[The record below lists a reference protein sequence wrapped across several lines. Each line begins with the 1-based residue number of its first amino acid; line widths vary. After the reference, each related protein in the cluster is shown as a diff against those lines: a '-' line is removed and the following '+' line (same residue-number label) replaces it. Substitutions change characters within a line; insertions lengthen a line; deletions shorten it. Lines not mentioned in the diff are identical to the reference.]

1 MSDEP
6 KRGSAPR
13 VVRRRTE
20 IAALSFVVPVAPLAW
35 ARPRFHNGRG
45 YTPTEVDEHRD
56 AIRWKALEAR
66 ANWERAN
73 VEQWPRLKDHEYAL
87 LVRAFRQTRR
97 GDTDNFAKQVCD
109 ALDGTLFAD
118 DRQIWRLECERFD
131 VADEDWSGAPRYE
144 IAIRAFAVVEL
155 KISTKNK
162 AQNE

>member
-45 YTPTEVDEHRD
+45 YTPAEVDEHRD

-66 ANWERAN
+66 ATWERNN
-73 VEQWPRLKDHEYAL
+73 VAHWPRLKDHEYAL